1 MRGRLRGSS
10 LLGPAIILV
19 LFGGA
24 GYIRSP
30 SSLAPLDS
38 SPEVVLKI
46 LQQELVIDGRAADF
60 HPGGEMELQYSEE
73 KVRRQHQAQRDWD
86 AQAVQQ
92 NWRRYVPSGAPRS
105 QNTTPWQQRPH
116 GSRRM
121 PLVWTPSAFDRSVQ
135 LPVRD
140 PYPGITTLFSAR
152 RVIEH

>member
-1 MRGRLRGSS
+1 MQRCEAGFAVPPCWAPPSVWSSSVALATFGPLRAWRLSTAALR
-10 LLGPAIILV
+10 
-19 LFGGA
+19 LF
-24 GYIRSP
+24 S
-30 SSLAPLDS
+30 
-38 SPEVVLKI
+38 KFFN
-46 LQQELVIDGRAADF
+46 IDGRAADF

-105 QNTTPWQQRPH
+105 QNTTPWEQRPH

-121 PLVWTPSAFDRSVQ
+121 PLVWTPSALARSVQ

-140 PYPGITTLFSAR
+140 PYPGITALFSVR